1 MNKRLILSSTILTI
15 MTATTATAKSPIN
28 LKPTKQ
34 PNIIV
39 ILADDMGW
47 SDIAPFGGE
56 IQTPNLQA
64 LADNGVKFTN
74 FYATPYSGPSRA
86 ALLTGTDPH
95 VVGLGNLDEITTKE
109 QREGNPQGYAGYLND
124 KAVTV
129 AEYLQQAGYYT
140 IASGKWHLGTSDE
153 QDASHKGFEKSFTM
167 IRGEYYHYPSQTSK
181 EGKQL
186 VYGNYKDPNGLKMYR
201 LNGKYI
207 DEPSDFFSSDSYT
220 DFLIQQINNRPA
232 DKPFFAYLAYTA
244 PHSPLQAPQNF
255 IDKYSGKYTEGPKV
269 LAQKRFDT
277 LKKMGLINKNTTAP
291 ELIGT
296 PEWSSLSQKERDE
309 FARRMQVYA
318 AMIENMDANIGRL
331 VKDLKNRGELE
342 NTIIMFMSDNG
353 AAGAFR
359 EGDKRWGSWVNNTH
373 DNSLNNMGRANSY
386 ISTGPDW
393 AQASNTPFSLFKGY
407 TSEGGMR
414 SPLIIS
420 GAKINKGKTSGKYSN
435 IIDITPTILDIA
447 DVKQITPNGKA
458 PITGKSI
465 MSQLKKAT
473 PKVEGPTQP
482 EVIESMGGKA
492 VRIGNYKALST
503 SRFDTI
509 HGLVNDKIIQNTWQ
523 LFDLSQ
529 DPGETKN
536 IAKQNPQILE
546 KMVKAYDDYAKKVG
560 VVEVSP
566 SKIQ

>member
-1 MNKRLILSSTILTI
+1 MNKRLIISSTILAI
-15 MTATTATAKSPIN
+15 ISANTATAKSPIN
-28 LKPTKQ
+28 LKPAKQ

-74 FYATPYSGPSRA
+74 FNVTPYSGPSRA

-95 VVGLGNLDEITTKE
+95 IVGLGNLDEITTKE

-129 AEYLQQAGYYT
+129 AQYLQQAGYFT
-140 IASGKWHLGTSDE
+140 IMSGKWHLGTSDE
-153 QDASHKGFEKSFTM
+153 QDASKKGFEKSFTM
-167 IRGEYYHYPSQTSK
+167 LRGEYYHYPSQTTK

-201 LNGKYI
+201 LNGQYI

-232 DKPFFAYLAYTA
+232 NKPFFAYLAYTA
-244 PHSPLQAPQNF
+244 PHSPLQAPKNF
-255 IDKYSGKYTEGPKV
+255 IDKYSGMYTEGPKV
-269 LAQKRFDT
+269 LAKKRFDT
-277 LKKMGLINKNTTAP
+277 LKKMGLINKNAKAP

-318 AMIENMDANIGRL
+318 AMIDNMDANIGRL
-331 VKDLKNRGELE
+331 VQDLKRRGELE

-373 DNSLNNMGRANSY
+373 DNSLSNMGRANSY

-407 TSEGGMR
+407 TSEGGIR

-420 GAKINKGKTSGKYSN
+420 GASTSKGKTSGKYSN
-435 IIDITPTILDIA
+435 IVDIAPTILDIA
-447 DVKQITPNGKA
+447 GVKQNTPIGKA

-465 MSQLKKAT
+465 MPQLKRVN
-473 PKVEGPTQP
+473 PKIEGPTQP

-492 VRIGNYKALST
+492 VRLGKYKALST

-509 HGLVNDKIIQNTWQ
+509 HGLVSDRIIQNTWQ

-536 IAKQNPQILE
+536 IAKLNPQILE
-546 KMVKAYDDYAKKVG
+546 RMVKAYNDYAKNVG